1 MNVNPNYIQQLTA
14 ALSRN
19 TAQQQ
24 ALASQISSGVRLTG
38 IGDGP
43 VAAAQNVQI
52 SAQIAADSTF
62 TQTAATTT
70 ARMQVVDSTLGSV
83 VDQINQAISVAAA
96 GNNGTNNAS
105 DRTSV
110 AAELSSIRDEILGL
124 ANTSYSGT
132 YLFSGSQNGSA
143 PFALDTSTSPASVTY
158 SGDNL
163 VNYVNTPGGQ
173 SIATNLPGNQI
184 FTAAGGDLL
193 GTLNALIQGFST
205 GDTSYDYR
213 FNIAARRSA
222 VTGEHAARFARRR
235 NEPASVCL
243 FLCFAGADAISV
255 EPDQSAASRSSDARD
270 AALCEHYAAVG
281 TGVGDCR
288 HRAAGNSVR
297 SDVNSEM
304 TVRQASV
311 T

>member
-14 ALSRN
+14 ALSRS

-24 ALASQISSGVRLTG
+24 ALASQISSGERLTG

-43 VAAAQNVQI
+43 VAAAQNVQL

-83 VDQINQAISVAAA
+83 VDQINQAISVATA
-96 GNNGTNNAS
+96 GNNGTNNAN
-105 DRTSV
+105 DRASV

-132 YLFSGSQNGSA
+132 YLFSGSQNGIA

-163 VNYVNTPGGQ
+163 VNYVSTPGGQ
-173 SIATNLPGNQI
+173 SIATNLPGNQV

-205 GDTSYDYR
+205 GNTTTTT
-213 FNIAARRSA
+213 
-222 VTGEHAARFARRR
+222 VL
-235 NEPASVCL
+235 ASQLGTALSQVSTQRASL
-243 FLCFAGADAISV
+243 DGAMNRL
-255 EPDQSAASRSSDARD
+255 QSASSYASHEQTQLVSNQTNLLQADLPTLATQLSANTTQQS
-270 AALCEHYAAVG
+270 ALESVIVAIEQQG
-281 TGVGDCR
+281 TLFD
-288 HRAAGNSVR
+288 H
-297 SDVNSEM
+297 M
-304 TVRQASV
+304 
-311 T
+311 

>member
-83 VDQINQAISVAAA
+83 VDQINQAISVATA

-143 PFALDTSTSPASVTY
+143 PFELDTSTSPASVTY
-158 SGDNL
+158 SGDSL

-205 GDTSYDYR
+205 GDTATTTALTSQLG
-213 FNIAARRSA
+213 AALSQVSTQR
-222 VTGEHAARFARRR
+222 
-235 NEPASVCL
+235 ASL
-243 FLCFAGADAISV
+243 DGAINRL
-255 EPDQSAASRSSDARD
+255 QSASSYASRSR
-270 AALCEHYAAVG
+270 
-281 TGVGDCR
+281 R
-288 HRAAGNSVR
+288 N
-297 SDVNSEM
+297 
-304 TVRQASV
+304 
-311 T
+311 

>member
-14 ALSRN
+14 ALSRS

-24 ALASQISSGVRLTG
+24 ALASQISSGERLTG

-43 VAAAQNVQI
+43 VAAAQNVQL

-83 VDQINQAISVAAA
+83 VDQINQAISVATA
-96 GNNGTNNAS
+96 GNNGTNNAN
-105 DRTSV
+105 DRASV

-132 YLFSGSQNGSA
+132 YLFSGSQNGIA

-163 VNYVNTPGGQ
+163 VNYVSTPGGQ
-173 SIATNLPGNQI
+173 SIATNLPGNQV

-205 GDTSYDYR
+205 GNTTTTTVLTSQLGTALSQVSTQR
-213 FNIAARRSA
+213 
-222 VTGEHAARFARRR
+222 
-235 NEPASVCL
+235 ASL
-243 FLCFAGADAISV
+243 DGAMNRL
-255 EPDQSAASRSSDARD
+255 QSASSYASHEQTQLVSNQTNLLQADLPTLATQLSANTTQQS
-270 AALCEHYAAVG
+270 ALESVIVAIEQQG
-281 TGVGDCR
+281 TLFD
-288 HRAAGNSVR
+288 H
-297 SDVNSEM
+297 M
-304 TVRQASV
+304 
-311 T
+311 

>member
-83 VDQINQAISVAAA
+83 VDQINQAISVATA

-158 SGDNL
+158 SGDSL
-163 VNYVNTPGGQ
+163 VNHVNTPGGQ

-205 GDTSYDYR
+205 GDTATT
-213 FNIAARRSA
+213 IALTSQLGTALSQVSTQR
-222 VTGEHAARFARRR
+222 
-235 NEPASVCL
+235 ASL
-243 FLCFAGADAISV
+243 DGAMNRL
-255 EPDQSAASRSSDARD
+255 QSASSYASREQTQLVSNQTNLLQADLPTLATQLSANTTQQS
-270 AALCEHYAAVG
+270 ALESVIVAIEQQG
-281 TGVGDCR
+281 TLFD
-288 HRAAGNSVR
+288 H
-297 SDVNSEM
+297 M
-304 TVRQASV
+304 
-311 T
+311 